1 MMRLQQLLDVLNQLS
16 PFELQ
21 DSWDNSGLILGEKEQ
36 EINKI
41 YLSLDIEEEMFDHL
55 EEGSVLVV
63 HHPFIFKGLKQIDYA
78 KFPGNILRQAI
89 KKDIAIIAMH
99 TNFDQTHLNRYVLEE
114 VLEYRCIHAEGYLAY
129 FEVHKPFETFAAEI
143 GLKLSLEPLRVVEG
157 CDFVGTAAL
166 CTGAGASLLGELEGD
181 CLLTGDIKYHEAL
194 TAKESGI
201 SLIDIGHYESERYFA
216 PCMQKALQN
225 KGLNGIIANSKNP
238 FSYIKG

>member
-1 MMRLQQLLDVLNQLS
+1 MRLQQLLDVLDTLS

-21 DSWDNSGLILGEKEQ
+21 DSWDNSGLIIGDKRSEVGH
-36 EINKI
+36 I
-41 YLSLDIEEEMFDHL
+41 YLSLDIEEAMFETL

-63 HHPFIFKGLKQIDYA
+63 HHPLIFKGIRQIDFA
-78 KFPGNILRQAI
+78 RFPGNIIRKAI
-89 KKDIAIIAMH
+89 QKNIAIIAMH

-114 VLEYRCIHAEGYLAY
+114 VMGYSCTHAEGYLAY
-129 FEVHKPFETFAAEI
+129 FNVEKPFDIFAKEI
-143 GLKLSLEPLRVVEG
+143 ALKLGIEDIRVVEG
-157 CDFVGTAAL
+157 SDFVKTAAL
-166 CTGAGASLLGELEGD
+166 CTGAGASLIDQLEAD

-194 TAKESGI
+194 AAKESGI

-238 FSYIKG
+238 FSHIKG